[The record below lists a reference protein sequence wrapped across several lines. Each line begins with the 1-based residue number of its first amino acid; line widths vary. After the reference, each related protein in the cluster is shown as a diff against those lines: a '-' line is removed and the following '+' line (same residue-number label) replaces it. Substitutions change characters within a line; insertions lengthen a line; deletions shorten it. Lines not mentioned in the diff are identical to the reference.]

1 MALRVVFA
9 PLAEADLEGIVEYIS
24 RDNPNVAFR
33 FGTELL
39 TRAHSLGLYPYAGVT
54 TRQREG
60 VRYLVHY
67 PYLIFYRVNE
77 TTEEVE
83 ILRFWHGARSPR
95 KLRLG

>member
-1 MALRVVFA
+1 MAHSVVFA
-9 PLAEADLEGIVEYIS
+9 PLAEADLEVIVEYIS
-24 RDNPNVAFR
+24 RDDPYAAFR

-39 TRAHSLGLYPYAGVT
+39 TRAHSLGLHPYVGVT
-54 TRQREG
+54 TWRREG

-77 TTEEVE
+77 TTEVVE
-83 ILRFWHGARSPR
+83 ILRFWHGARNPS